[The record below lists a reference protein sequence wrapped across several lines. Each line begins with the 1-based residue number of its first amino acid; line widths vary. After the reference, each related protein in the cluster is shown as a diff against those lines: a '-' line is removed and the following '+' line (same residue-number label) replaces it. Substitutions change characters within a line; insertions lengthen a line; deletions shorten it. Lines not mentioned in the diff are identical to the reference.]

1 MKLILAAVISFFLFQ
16 QNSPPVVKLSIPG
29 TGAAVPVHST
39 IRYSISVSD
48 KEDGETKYDEIVP
61 NEILLQIS
69 SGADTSKGDRMILHS
84 MMASNCMNCHAF
96 SSKLIGPSFSEISS
110 RYSSSPNTAEII
122 KRVREGSK
130 GIWGDI
136 VMPTHYEL
144 SEEETGKMVKWILK
158 FNKKKN
164 VQYYLGSEGSYR
176 VEKPVVLTASYLD
189 HHKAIGEDRILI
201 NVK

>member
-1 MKLILAAVISFFLFQ
+1 MIIVALISIFLYQ
-16 QNSPPVVKLSIPG
+16 QNSPPVVKITLPK
-29 TGAAVPVHST
+29 TGATVPVNST

-48 KEDGETKYDEIVP
+48 KEDGDTKYDEIVL
-61 NEILLQIS
+61 NEILLRVS
-69 SGADTSKGDRMILHS
+69 SGADTSKKDRMILHS

-96 SSKLIGPSFSEISS
+96 TSKLIGPSFSEIST
-110 RYSSSPNTAEII
+110 RYSSSADTAEII

-136 VMPTHYEL
+136 VMPTHHEL
-144 SEEETGKMVKWILK
+144 SEQETSKMVQWILK

-164 VQYYLGSEGSYR
+164 VQYYLGSEGSFR
-176 VEKPVVLTASYLD
+176 VEKPVLLTASYLD
-189 HHKAIGEDRILI
+189 HHKAIGEDRMLI